1 MRGLIQ
7 KFRKCFTVRIGIN
20 KREFVARHHSL
31 LWLLTDDSARLGV
44 RSRQLIKE
52 ADAVFV
58 SLISVV
64 EIQIKVMLG
73 RVRLDGDLLG
83 QIQVAGCTRLDYNAE
98 AANSITEFPELE
110 RHDQFDRML
119 IAQAKFE
126 SLRLLTA
133 DKVLLGLGLNFVVD
147 ARL

>member
-1 MRGLIQ
+1 MSLLLD
-7 KFRKCFTVRIGIN
+7 T
-20 KREFVARHHSL
+20 HSL

-44 RSRQLIKE
+44 RSRQLIKQ

-58 SLISVV
+58 SPISVV

-73 RVRLDGDLLG
+73 RLRLDSDLLG
-83 QIQVAGCTRLDYNAE
+83 QIQAAGCARLDYNAE
-98 AANSITEFPELE
+98 AANSIAEFPELE
-110 RHDQFDRML
+110 RHDPFDRML
-119 IAQAKFE
+119 IAQAKSE
-126 SLRLLTA
+126 NLRLLTA